1 MNIGESSH
9 PIGMEGAFIETVDAA
24 KPCSEGRFG
33 RQNKGQVLPV
43 FLIMPST
50 VAIIVFIYGF
60 ILFTLWTSFSR
71 WSSPVMNLNLRQPA
85 WATYAQMFGMARWQ
99 CDLRNLI
106 VFTVVFLIVAIG
118 VGLLL
123 AILLDRK
130 LIGTAIFR
138 NVFLFPYALS
148 FIVTGVAWR
157 WIFNPEAGVNLLF
170 NAFGI
175 NHVLAA
181 FGASPL
187 KPGWITDPAV
197 LFSVNDILAKVFP
210 RTNDFAVQIGIPVA
224 LMPVVIAASWQLSG
238 FAMAMYIAGL
248 SIIPHELREAARI
261 DGATELQVYTRIIL
275 PQLWPVTVSLI
286 IILGHISLKIFDLV
300 FAMTGPGPGFATDVP
315 GVFVF
320 EQTFKA
326 IRYNTGA
333 AASIVMLA
341 LVATIIVPYFWGTLR
356 RVK

>member
-1 MNIGESSH
+1 MNGGESSH
-9 PIGMEGAFIETVDAA
+9 SIGMEGVFVNEAEASQTLS
-24 KPCSEGRFG
+24 KGRFR
-33 RQNKGQVLPV
+33 RQNKGQLLPV
-43 FLIMPST
+43 FLIMPSA

-60 ILFTLWTSFSR
+60 ILFTLWTSLSR
-71 WSSPVMNLNLRQPA
+71 WSSPVMNLNLREPA
-85 WATYAQMFGMARWQ
+85 WATYAQMFGMGRWQ
-99 CDLRNLI
+99 CDLRNLV
-106 VFTVVFLIVAIG
+106 VFTVLFLIVAIG
-118 VGLLL
+118 VGLLM

-130 LIGTAIFR
+130 LIGTGMFR

-175 NHVLAA
+175 NHILAS
-181 FGASPL
+181 FGAPPL
-187 KPGWITDPAV
+187 KPGWITDPSV

-210 RTNDFAVQIGIPVA
+210 GTNDLAVQIGIPVA
-224 LMPVVIAASWQLSG
+224 LIPLVIAASWQLSG

-261 DGATELQVYTRIIL
+261 DGASELQVYTRIIL
-275 PQLWPVTVSLI
+275 PQLWPVTVSLM

-300 FAMTGPGPGFATDVP
+300 FAMTGAGPGFATDVP

-333 AASIVMLA
+333 AASMVMLA
-341 LVATIIVPYFWGTLR
+341 LVAIVIVPYFWGTLR